1 LHEATHIVVLEKAM
15 KIGPSSD
22 NLVQIQSGNAASN
35 QKTGQAAPASTA
47 AVANATQSNRSA
59 GVAVTVSTLAR
70 GLERA
75 ARSDA
80 ADIDTQKVASV
91 RTAIKEGTFVV
102 NPEAIADKLLSN
114 AQEMLN
120 RTTR

>member
-1 LHEATHIVVLEKAM
+1 M
-15 KIGPSSD
+15 KIGPSPEKS
-22 NLVQIQSGNAASN
+22 LQIPSGNAAA
-35 QKTGQAAPASTA
+35 GQTA
-47 AVANATQSNRSA
+47 AATTAVTANSAQSTRSA

-70 GLERA
+70 GLEKA

-80 ADIDTQKVASV
+80 AVIDTQKVASV
-91 RTAIKEGTFVV
+91 RSAIQQGTYVV

-120 RTTR
+120 QTAI

>member
-1 LHEATHIVVLEKAM
+1 M
-15 KIGPSSD
+15 KIGQPSD
-22 NLVQIQSGNAASN
+22 NAIQIHPGSASAS
-35 QKTGQAAPASTA
+35 QKTGQAASASTSATASA
-47 AVANATQSNRSA
+47 AQSTRSA

-70 GLERA
+70 GLEKA

-80 ADIDTQKVASV
+80 ADIDAQKVASV
-91 RTAIKEGTFVV
+91 RTAIQEGTYVV

-120 RTTR
+120 RATN

>member
-1 LHEATHIVVLEKAM
+1 M
-15 KIGPSSD
+15 KIGPSPDKS
-22 NLVQIQSGNAASN
+22 LQIPSGSAAAG
-35 QKTGQAAPASTA
+35 QKPSQAAPASTSTTASA
-47 AVANATQSNRSA
+47 APSTRSA

-70 GLERA
+70 GLEKA

-80 ADIDTQKVASV
+80 SVIDTQKVASV
-91 RTAIKEGTFVV
+91 RSAIQEGTYVV

-120 RTTR
+120 RTGS